1 MGDHGFQWGPSLHQG
16 YTIKKPDSMVIS
28 DTSSI
33 FSKGGTLP
41 GYHSEFALI
50 PGSSYGIIVLLTGS
64 FADARDIVLE
74 TVKNMQP
81 VFAKTLETQL
91 KRKYVGTWINGAD
104 IAEVKLVDGY
114 LYLNK
119 LVTRGVDV
127 LRFVQNEN
135 KLVEQA
141 VPVAL
146 WTTGR
151 LGEFR

>member
-1 MGDHGFQWGPSLHQG
+1 
-16 YTIKKPDSMVIS
+16 
-28 DTSSI
+28 
-33 FSKGGTLP
+33 
-41 GYHSEFALI
+41 
-50 PGSSYGIIVLLTGS
+50 
-64 FADARDIVLE
+64 LE
-74 TVKNMQP
+74 TAKNFQP
-81 VFAKTLETQL
+81 VFAKILETQL

-104 IAEVKLVDGY
+104 IAEVKLVDGH

-127 LRFVQNEN
+127 LQFVQNQN
-135 KLVEQA
+135 KLVKQA